1 MEVIMGR
8 IQLYIIGGI
17 FLFGALTAFYYN
29 WRKGIEREALL
40 EYNQAQLEQNEKDQQ
55 AMKEKLAAMAK
66 RQAEIEAENAA
77 DKKAFKG
84 KMEEINTVIES
95 KETVDRPASDVLKK
109 TVAKLKDAPK

>member
-1 MEVIMGR
+1 MSKLT
-8 IQLYIIGGI
+8 LYIAIGIIG
-17 FLFGALTAFYYN
+17 FGTLTGLYYN

-77 DKKAFKG
+77 DKKEFKN
-84 KMEEINTVIES
+84 KMESITNDIES
-95 KETVDRPASDVLKK
+95 KETIDRPASDVLKK
-109 TVAKLKDAPK
+109 TVTKLKDAPK